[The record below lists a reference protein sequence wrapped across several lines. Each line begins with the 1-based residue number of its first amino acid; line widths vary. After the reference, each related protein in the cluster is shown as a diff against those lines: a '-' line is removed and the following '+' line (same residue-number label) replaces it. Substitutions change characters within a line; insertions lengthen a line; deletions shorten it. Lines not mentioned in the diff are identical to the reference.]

1 MATAMDS
8 VNEAGMAINVCAQI
22 RDLPA
27 GGLGTDLV
35 VTLSTVDGT
44 KAGLQRTTDAVDNI
58 TNILM
63 TLCTYIHTLLV
74 LRFSSL
80 WFCSML

>member
-1 MATAMDS
+1 MDS
-8 VNEAGMAINVCAQI
+8 VAEAGTAIDVCAEI

-35 VTLSTVDGT
+35 VTLSAMGST
-44 KAGLQRTTDAVDNI
+44 KAGLQRTTVVVDSI

-63 TLCTYIHTLLV
+63 TLRTYIRSL
-74 LRFSSL
+74 FSDFPAFGFVVCNNS
-80 WFCSML
+80 